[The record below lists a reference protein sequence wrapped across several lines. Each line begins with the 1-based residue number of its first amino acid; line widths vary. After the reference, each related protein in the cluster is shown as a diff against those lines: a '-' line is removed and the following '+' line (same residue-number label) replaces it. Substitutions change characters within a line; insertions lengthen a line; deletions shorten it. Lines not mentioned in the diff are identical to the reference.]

1 MRKNLISQ
9 LHEVQQYIEQKSRTQ
24 KEIAEYFGVDRQ
36 TVKRAIDR
44 LSPYINLSENKDGRN
59 TVYKIEKP
67 QPLEFTALE
76 LATLILAQEA
86 ITSTGSNDLGSPFAD
101 SSKSLL
107 KKVRERVPPAHRKQ
121 LDAFSEI
128 YGSASMPAKDFSRHF
143 GTIEMLVKAATD
155 NSFVKLEYR
164 SLSDGKVKVRRVA
177 PYNVYFDPDGAT
189 LKLLGFDERR
199 QAIIPFSIDHIVE
212 IEILPEFFKKPVD
225 HDLKTFLEVNCF
237 NGIHG
242 EPITVELKLTGVN
255 ARIFSE
261 RSFHPSQKIVDP
273 TDGLQQSPISVP
285 DTDDPESVLGYI
297 GEQKTGIFLLC
308 DYAPYISPYGQ
319 EDALLVRRLR
329 EIAWKLKSTKA
340 TVLFVGPSFPELK
353 TLEKEVT
360 QIELDLPKEA
370 EIEDSIELQLD
381 NLKSNGLDIDLTIET
396 QTALLQSLLGLTA
409 GEISNVIAK
418 AVISCNGLNQ
428 ESIKVILEE
437 KKNVIRG
444 SGSLT
449 YVHPEPAC
457 NLGGYKSL
465 RAILERAAYTFS
477 PRAKARHVEPCKGI
491 LPVGLPGCGKDLCK
505 RVASSITN
513 RALLDL
519 DFGSIMGEGGGVI
532 GSSAMSIKRALSI
545 AGTIKGILGISEF
558 EKAVSGMKSSNKTDG
573 GETARTISYLLN
585 WMQDN
590 KDVLVFATAND
601 VRELES
607 EQFRIGRFS
616 YIHFVD
622 LPGQDNRAEIFKV
635 HLRKRQRDDHAG
647 SRGRVQQNTQ

>member
-1 MRKNLISQ
+1 MSEIEAGADSTGKFLFELDIRIRARYPLIAINTYEEDRVREALLDLVFKERHKEKPLYFWSRPGG
-9 LHEVQQYIEQKSRTQ
+9 LQKVSDP
-24 KEIAEYFGVDRQ
+24 KEGL
-36 TVKRAIDR
+36 
-44 LSPYINLSENKDGRN
+44 LSP
-59 TVYKIEKP
+59 P
-67 QPLEFTALE
+67 Q
-76 LATLILAQEA
+76 A
-86 ITSTGSNDLGSPFAD
+86 IGDT
-101 SSKSLL
+101 
-107 KKVRERVPPAHRKQ
+107 E
-121 LDAFSEI
+121 
-128 YGSASMPAKDFSRHF
+128 
-143 GTIEMLVKAATD
+143 
-155 NSFVKLEYR
+155 
-164 SLSDGKVKVRRVA
+164 
-177 PYNVYFDPDGAT
+177 DPES
-189 LKLLGFDERR
+189 LLGF
-199 QAIIPFSIDHIVE
+199 
-212 IEILPEFFKKPVD
+212 
-225 HDLKTFLEVNCF
+225 
-237 NGIHG
+237 
-242 EPITVELKLTGVN
+242 
-255 ARIFSE
+255 
-261 RSFHPSQKIVDP
+261 
-273 TDGLQQSPISVP
+273 
-285 DTDDPESVLGYI
+285 I

-319 EDALLVRRLR
+319 EDPLLVRRLR

-340 TVLFVGPSFPELK
+340 TILFVGPNFPELK

-360 QIELDLPKEA
+360 QIDLDLPMES
-370 EIEDSIELQLD
+370 EIEDSIELQFESLR
-381 NLKSNGLDIDLTIET
+381 SNGLDISLTKET
-396 QTALLQSLLGLTA
+396 QDALQQSLLGLTA
-409 GEISNVIAK
+409 VEISNVVAK

-428 ESIKVILEE
+428 DSINVILEE

-449 YVHPEPAC
+449 YVHPEPAS
-457 NLGGYKSL
+457 NLGGYRSL
-465 RAILERAAYTFS
+465 RDILERAAYTFS

-491 LPVGLPGCGKDLCK
+491 LLVGLPGCGKDLCK

-590 KDVLVFATAND
+590 QDVLVFATAND

-622 LPGQDNRAEIFKV
+622 LPETEDRKEIFRVHLTKRALNADHFDLDKLVEKSKDFSGAEIEGAVKDGVLEAFIDGDRPAETRDIIKASENITPTAQMMSEKIEEI
-635 HLRKRQRDDHAG
+635 RKWARNNIKGVG
-647 SRGRVQQNTQ
+647 SRTANTGIAGNRTDRIYEL

>member
-1 MRKNLISQ
+1 MNNKQTDADSIRKF
-9 LHEVQQYIEQKSRTQ
+9 LHELDIRIRARYPL
-24 KEIAEYFGVDRQ
+24 IAINTYEEDRVRDALLDLVFQ
-36 TVKRAIDR
+36 ERHK
-44 LSPYINLSENKDGRN
+44 
-59 TVYKIEKP
+59 EKP
-67 QPLEFTALE
+67 LFFWSRP
-76 LATLILAQEA
+76 
-86 ITSTGSNDLGSPFAD
+86 TGLQ
-101 SSKSLL
+101 
-107 KKVRERVPPAHRKQ
+107 KV
-121 LDAFSEI
+121 
-128 YGSASMPAKDFSRHF
+128 
-143 GTIEMLVKAATD
+143 
-155 NSFVKLEYR
+155 
-164 SLSDGKVKVRRVA
+164 
-177 PYNVYFDPDGAT
+177 
-189 LKLLGFDERR
+189 
-199 QAIIPFSIDHIVE
+199 
-212 IEILPEFFKKPVD
+212 
-225 HDLKTFLEVNCF
+225 
-237 NGIHG
+237 
-242 EPITVELKLTGVN
+242 
-255 ARIFSE
+255 
-261 RSFHPSQKIVDP
+261 VDP
-273 TDGLQQSPISVP
+273 KDGLQQTPVSIA
-285 DTDDPESVLGYI
+285 DTQDPESVLGFI
-297 GEQKTGIFLLC
+297 SEQETGIFLLC
-308 DYAPYISPYGQ
+308 DYSPYISPYGQ
-319 EDALLVRRLR
+319 EDPLLVRQLR
-329 EIAWKLKSTKA
+329 EIAWRLKSKRSTI
-340 TVLFVGPSFPELK
+340 LFVGPSFPELK

-360 QIELDLPKEA
+360 QIDLDLPKES
-370 EIEDSIELQLD
+370 EIDESIQLQLE
-381 NLKSNGLDIDLTIET
+381 NLRSSGLAIDLSKET
-396 QTALLQSLLGLTA
+396 QDALLQSLLGLTA

-428 ESIKVILEE
+428 ESINVILEE

-449 YVHPEPAC
+449 YVHPEPAS

-491 LPVGLPGCGKDLCK
+491 LLVGLPGCGKDLCK

-590 KDVLVFATAND
+590 RDVLVFATAND

-622 LPGQDNRAEIFKV
+622 LPDNEDRSEIFRVHLKKRELNPDHFDLEKLVEKSRDFSGAEIEGAVQDGVLEAFIDGDRSAETRDILRAVERMTPTAQMMSEKIEEIRKWARNNIKV
-635 HLRKRQRDDHAG
+635 AAG
-647 SRGRVQQNTQ
+647 RIDNSGIAGNRGDRIYEF

>member
-1 MRKNLISQ
+1 MTNT
-9 LHEVQQYIEQKSRTQ
+9 EPDAKS
-24 KEIAEYFGVDRQ
+24 VDRFLRELD
-36 TVKRAIDR
+36 VRIRARYPLIAINTYEEDRVREALIDLVFQER
-44 LSPYINLSENKDGRN
+44 HK
-59 TVYKIEKP
+59 EKP
-67 QPLEFTALE
+67 LYIWSRPMGLQ
-76 LATLILAQEA
+76 
-86 ITSTGSNDLGSPFAD
+86 
-101 SSKSLL
+101 
-107 KKVRERVPPAHRKQ
+107 KV
-121 LDAFSEI
+121 
-128 YGSASMPAKDFSRHF
+128 
-143 GTIEMLVKAATD
+143 
-155 NSFVKLEYR
+155 
-164 SLSDGKVKVRRVA
+164 
-177 PYNVYFDPDGAT
+177 FDPKEGILQNPASVGDTEDPEGV
-189 LKLLGFDERR
+189 LGF
-199 QAIIPFSIDHIVE
+199 
-212 IEILPEFFKKPVD
+212 
-225 HDLKTFLEVNCF
+225 
-237 NGIHG
+237 
-242 EPITVELKLTGVN
+242 
-255 ARIFSE
+255 
-261 RSFHPSQKIVDP
+261 
-273 TDGLQQSPISVP
+273 IS
-285 DTDDPESVLGYI
+285 
-297 GEQKTGIFLLC
+297 EQKTGLFLLC

-319 EDALLVRRLR
+319 EDPLLVRRLR

-340 TVLFVGPSFPELK
+340 TVLFAAPNFPDLK
-353 TLEKEVT
+353 TLEKEIT
-360 QIELDLPKEA
+360 QIDLELPKEG
-370 EIEDSIELQLD
+370 EIEESIELQLE
-381 NLKSNGLDIDLTIET
+381 NLRSSGLAIDLERET
-396 QTALLQSLLGLTA
+396 QNALLQSLLGLTA

-418 AVISCNGLNQ
+418 AVISCNGLNR
-428 ESIKVILEE
+428 ESINVILEE

-449 YVHPEPAC
+449 YVHPEPAS
-457 NLGGYKSL
+457 NLGGYQSL

-491 LPVGLPGCGKDLCK
+491 LLVGLPGCGKDLCK

-622 LPGQDNRAEIFKV
+622 LPDTEDRSEIFKV
-635 HLRKRQRDDHAG
+635 HLRKRELNPEQFDLEKLVDKSKDFSGAEIEAAVKDGVLEAFIDGDRSAETRDILKAVEGITPTAQMMSEKIEEIRKWARNNIKGAAG
-647 SRGRVQQNTQ
+647 RTGSLGIGGTRGDRVYEF

>member
-1 MRKNLISQ
+1 MADLVFQ
-9 LHEVQQYIEQKSRTQ
+9 
-24 KEIAEYFGVDRQ
+24 DRH
-36 TVKRAIDR
+36 K
-44 LSPYINLSENKDGRN
+44 
-59 TVYKIEKP
+59 EKP
-67 QPLEFTALE
+67 LYFWSRPRGLQKVSDPKEGLL
-76 LATLILAQEA
+76 
-86 ITSTGSNDLGSPFAD
+86 SSP
-101 SSKSLL
+101 
-107 KKVRERVPPAHRKQ
+107 Q
-121 LDAFSEI
+121 
-128 YGSASMPAKDFSRHF
+128 
-143 GTIEMLVKAATD
+143 TIGDTE
-155 NSFVKLEYR
+155 
-164 SLSDGKVKVRRVA
+164 
-177 PYNVYFDPDGAT
+177 DPES
-189 LKLLGFDERR
+189 LLGF
-199 QAIIPFSIDHIVE
+199 
-212 IEILPEFFKKPVD
+212 
-225 HDLKTFLEVNCF
+225 
-237 NGIHG
+237 
-242 EPITVELKLTGVN
+242 
-255 ARIFSE
+255 
-261 RSFHPSQKIVDP
+261 
-273 TDGLQQSPISVP
+273 IS
-285 DTDDPESVLGYI
+285 
-297 GEQKTGIFLLC
+297 EQKTGIFLLC

-340 TVLFVGPSFPELK
+340 TVLFVGPNFPELK

-360 QIELDLPKEA
+360 QVELDLPRES
-370 EIEDSIELQLD
+370 EIEDSIELQFE
-381 NLKSNGLDIDLTIET
+381 NLRSNGLDISLTKET
-396 QTALLQSLLGLTA
+396 QIALQQSLLGLTA
-409 GEISNVIAK
+409 VEISNVVAK

-428 ESIKVILEE
+428 DSINVILEE

-449 YVHPEPAC
+449 YVHPEPAS
-457 NLGGYKSL
+457 NLGGYQSL

-491 LPVGLPGCGKDLCK
+491 LLVGLPGCGKDLCK

-622 LPGQDNRAEIFKV
+622 LPETEDRKEIFRVHLTKRALDAEHFDLEKLVEKSKDFSGAEIEGAVKDGVLEAFIDGDRQAETRDIIKAAENITPTAQMMSEKIEEI
-635 HLRKRQRDDHAG
+635 RKWARNNIKGVG
-647 SRGRVQQNTQ
+647 SRIENTGLAGNRSDRIYEL

>member
-1 MRKNLISQ
+1 MITTNSDAKSIENFLRELDVRIRARYPLIAINTY
-9 LHEVQQYIEQKSRTQ
+9 EE
-24 KEIAEYFGVDRQ
+24 DR
-36 TVKRAIDR
+36 VREALID
-44 LSPYINLSENKDGRN
+44 LVFQEKH
-59 TVYKIEKP
+59 KEKP
-67 QPLEFTALE
+67 LFFWSRP
-76 LATLILAQEA
+76 
-86 ITSTGSNDLGSPFAD
+86 TGL
-101 SSKSLL
+101 
-107 KKVRERVPPAHRKQ
+107 
-121 LDAFSEI
+121 
-128 YGSASMPAKDFSRHF
+128 
-143 GTIEMLVKAATD
+143 
-155 NSFVKLEYR
+155 
-164 SLSDGKVKVRRVA
+164 
-177 PYNVYFDPDGAT
+177 
-189 LKLLGFDERR
+189 
-199 QAIIPFSIDHIVE
+199 
-212 IEILPEFFKKPVD
+212 
-225 HDLKTFLEVNCF
+225 
-237 NGIHG
+237 
-242 EPITVELKLTGVN
+242 
-255 ARIFSE
+255 
-261 RSFHPSQKIVDP
+261 QKIADP
-273 TDGLQQSPISVP
+273 REGLLQVPVPIP
-285 DTDDPESVLGYI
+285 DTSEPGNVLGYI
-297 GEQKTGIFLLC
+297 SDQETGIFLLC
-308 DYAPYISPYGQ
+308 DYAPHISEYGS
-319 EDALLVRRLR
+319 ENPLLVRQLR
-329 EIAWKLKSTKA
+329 EIAWKLKSKRSTI
-340 TVLFVGPSFPELK
+340 LFVGPNFPDLK
-353 TLEKEVT
+353 TLEKEIT

-370 EIEDSIELQLD
+370 EIEESIELQLETLRSSGLAI
-381 NLKSNGLDIDLTIET
+381 NLEKET
-396 QTALLQSLLGLTA
+396 QTALLQALLGLSA

-428 ESIKVILEE
+428 DSINVILEE

-449 YVHPEPAC
+449 YVHPEPAS

-491 LPVGLPGCGKDLCK
+491 LLVGLPGCGKDLCK

-519 DFGSIMGEGGGVI
+519 DFGSIMGEGGGII

-622 LPGQDNRAEIFKV
+622 LPSIEDRTEIFKV
-635 HLRKRQRDDHAG
+635 HLKKRQLEPDSFDLDRLTDKSKDFSGSEIEEAVKDGVLQAFIDGDRPAETRDILKSVESITPTAQMMSEKIEEIRRWARNNIKGAAG
-647 SRGRVQQNTQ
+647 RIDSSGIASNRGDRIYEF

>member
-1 MRKNLISQ
+1 MTEKDTDADSIRKF
-9 LHEVQQYIEQKSRTQ
+9 LHELDIRIRARYPL
-24 KEIAEYFGVDRQ
+24 IAINTYEEDRVREALLDLVFQ
-36 TVKRAIDR
+36 ERHK
-44 LSPYINLSENKDGRN
+44 
-59 TVYKIEKP
+59 EKP
-67 QPLEFTALE
+67 LYFWSRP
-76 LATLILAQEA
+76 
-86 ITSTGSNDLGSPFAD
+86 TGLQ
-101 SSKSLL
+101 
-107 KKVRERVPPAHRKQ
+107 KV
-121 LDAFSEI
+121 
-128 YGSASMPAKDFSRHF
+128 
-143 GTIEMLVKAATD
+143 
-155 NSFVKLEYR
+155 
-164 SLSDGKVKVRRVA
+164 
-177 PYNVYFDPDGAT
+177 
-189 LKLLGFDERR
+189 
-199 QAIIPFSIDHIVE
+199 
-212 IEILPEFFKKPVD
+212 
-225 HDLKTFLEVNCF
+225 
-237 NGIHG
+237 
-242 EPITVELKLTGVN
+242 
-255 ARIFSE
+255 
-261 RSFHPSQKIVDP
+261 VDP
-273 TDGLQQSPISVP
+273 KDGLQQTPVSIG

-297 GEQKTGIFLLC
+297 SEQKTGIFLLC

-319 EDALLVRRLR
+319 EDPLLVRRLR

-340 TVLFVGPSFPELK
+340 TVLFVGPNFPELK

-360 QIELDLPKEA
+360 QIELDLPKEV
-370 EIEDSIELQLD
+370 EIEDSIDLQLE
-381 NLKSNGLDIDLTIET
+381 NLRSNGLDIDLTTET

-428 ESIKVILEE
+428 DSIKVILEE

-491 LPVGLPGCGKDLCK
+491 LLVGLPGCGKDLCK

-513 RALLDL
+513 RPLLDL

-590 KDVLVFATAND
+590 RDVLVFATAND

-622 LPGQDNRAEIFKV
+622 LPESEDRREIFRVHLKKRQLDANQFDLEKLVERSKDFSGAEIEGAVKNGVLEAFIDGDRSAETLDILKAV
-635 HLRKRQRDDHAG
+635 DNMTPTAQMMSEKIEEIRKWARNNIKGVATKIEGSQLTGQRPD
-647 SRGRVQQNTQ
+647 RVYEF

>member
-1 MRKNLISQ
+1 MSEKETDADSIRKF
-9 LHEVQQYIEQKSRTQ
+9 LHELDIRIRARYPLIAINTYEEDRVREALLDLVFQERHKEKPLFFWSRPTGLQKV
-24 KEIAEYFGVDRQ
+24 AD
-36 TVKRAIDR
+36 
-44 LSPYINLSENKDGRN
+44 PKDGLHQ
-59 TVYKIEKP
+59 T
-67 QPLEFTALE
+67 
-76 LATLILAQEA
+76 
-86 ITSTGSNDLGSPFAD
+86 
-101 SSKSLL
+101 
-107 KKVRERVPPAHRKQ
+107 
-121 LDAFSEI
+121 
-128 YGSASMPAKDFSRHF
+128 
-143 GTIEMLVKAATD
+143 
-155 NSFVKLEYR
+155 
-164 SLSDGKVKVRRVA
+164 
-177 PYNVYFDPDGAT
+177 
-189 LKLLGFDERR
+189 
-199 QAIIPFSIDHIVE
+199 
-212 IEILPEFFKKPVD
+212 PV
-225 HDLKTFLEVNCF
+225 
-237 NGIHG
+237 
-242 EPITVELKLTGVN
+242 
-255 ARIFSE
+255 
-261 RSFHPSQKIVDP
+261 
-273 TDGLQQSPISVP
+273 SVG
-285 DTDDPESVLGYI
+285 DTDDPESVLGFI

-319 EDALLVRRLR
+319 EDPLLVRRLR

-340 TVLFVGPSFPELK
+340 TILFVGPNFPELK

-360 QIELDLPKEA
+360 QIELELPKEG
-370 EIEDSIELQLD
+370 EIEDSIDLQLE
-381 NLKSNGLDIDLTIET
+381 NLRSNGLDIDLTTET
-396 QTALLQSLLGLTA
+396 QVALLQSLLGLTA

-428 ESIKVILEE
+428 QSIKVILEE

-449 YVHPEPAC
+449 YVHPEPAS

-477 PRAKARHVEPCKGI
+477 PAAKARHVEPCKGI
-491 LPVGLPGCGKDLCK
+491 LLVGLPGCGKDLCK

-590 KDVLVFATAND
+590 RDVLVFATAND

-622 LPGQDNRAEIFKV
+622 LPDNEDRREIFRVHLKKRELDVNRFDLEKLADRSEDFSGAEIEGAVKDGVLDAFIDGDRTAETPDIIKAIESITPTAQMMSEKIEEI
-635 HLRKRQRDDHAG
+635 RKWARNNIKGAGTKIGSTQWGGQRTD
-647 SRGRVQQNTQ
+647 RVYEL

>member
-1 MRKNLISQ
+1 MSQ
-9 LHEVQQYIEQKSRTQ
+9 NESAADSIGKFLHELDIRIRARYPL
-24 KEIAEYFGVDRQ
+24 IAINTFEEDRVREALLDLVFQ
-36 TVKRAIDR
+36 DR
-44 LSPYINLSENKDGRN
+44 HK
-59 TVYKIEKP
+59 EKP
-67 QPLEFTALE
+67 LYFWSRP
-76 LATLILAQEA
+76 
-86 ITSTGSNDLGSPFAD
+86 TGL
-101 SSKSLL
+101 
-107 KKVRERVPPAHRKQ
+107 
-121 LDAFSEI
+121 
-128 YGSASMPAKDFSRHF
+128 
-143 GTIEMLVKAATD
+143 
-155 NSFVKLEYR
+155 
-164 SLSDGKVKVRRVA
+164 
-177 PYNVYFDPDGAT
+177 
-189 LKLLGFDERR
+189 
-199 QAIIPFSIDHIVE
+199 
-212 IEILPEFFKKPVD
+212 
-225 HDLKTFLEVNCF
+225 
-237 NGIHG
+237 
-242 EPITVELKLTGVN
+242 
-255 ARIFSE
+255 
-261 RSFHPSQKIVDP
+261 QKIVDP
-273 TDGLQQSPISVP
+273 KEGLLGSPQTIG
-285 DTDDPESVLGYI
+285 DTEEPENLLGYI

-319 EDALLVRRLR
+319 EDPLLVRRLR

-360 QIELDLPKEA
+360 QIELDLPKES
-370 EIEDSIELQLD
+370 EIEDSIAVQLE
-381 NLKSNGLDIDLTIET
+381 NLRSNGLDISLNKET
-396 QTALLQSLLGLTA
+396 QDALQQSLLGLTA
-409 GEISNVIAK
+409 IEISNVVAK

-428 ESIKVILEE
+428 DSINVILEE

-449 YVHPEPAC
+449 YVHPEPAS
-457 NLGGYKSL
+457 NLGGYRSL

-491 LPVGLPGCGKDLCK
+491 LLVGLPGCGKDLCK

-622 LPGQDNRAEIFKV
+622 LPDSEDRKEIFRVHLKKRALDTERFDLEKLVDKSNDFSGAEIEGAVKDGVLEAFIDGDREAETRDIVKAIENITPTAQMMSEKIEEIRKWARNNIKGVGSRIDGPGVIGNRADRIYE
-635 HLRKRQRDDHAG
+635 L
-647 SRGRVQQNTQ
+647 

>member
-1 MRKNLISQ
+1 MTQLETDADSIGTFLNELDIRIRARYPLIAINTY
-9 LHEVQQYIEQKSRTQ
+9 EE
-24 KEIAEYFGVDRQ
+24 DR
-36 TVKRAIDR
+36 VKDALLDLVFQERH
-44 LSPYINLSENKDGRN
+44 K
-59 TVYKIEKP
+59 EKP
-67 QPLEFTALE
+67 LF
-76 LATLILAQEA
+76 
-86 ITSTGSNDLGSPFAD
+86 FW
-101 SSKSLL
+101 
-107 KKVRERVPPAHRKQ
+107 
-121 LDAFSEI
+121 
-128 YGSASMPAKDFSRHF
+128 SR
-143 GTIEMLVKAATD
+143 
-155 NSFVKLEYR
+155 
-164 SLSDGKVKVRRVA
+164 
-177 PYNVYFDPDGAT
+177 
-189 LKLLGFDERR
+189 
-199 QAIIPFSIDHIVE
+199 
-212 IEILPEFFKKPVD
+212 
-225 HDLKTFLEVNCF
+225 
-237 NGIHG
+237 
-242 EPITVELKLTGVN
+242 
-255 ARIFSE
+255 
-261 RSFHPSQKIVDP
+261 PSGLQRIVDP
-273 TDGLQQSPISVP
+273 KEGLLQTTTPVL
-285 DTDDPESVLGYI
+285 DTEDPESVLGYI
-297 GEQKTGIFLLC
+297 SEQKTGIFLLC
-308 DYAPYISPYGQ
+308 DYAPYISPFGQ

-340 TVLFVGPSFPELK
+340 TVLFVGPNFPELK

-360 QIELDLPKEA
+360 QIELELPKEG

-381 NLKSNGLDIDLTIET
+381 NLRSNGLDISLTKDT
-396 QTALLQSLLGLTA
+396 QDALLQSLLGLTA

-428 ESIKVILEE
+428 ESINVILEE

-449 YVHPEPAC
+449 YVHPEPASS
-457 NLGGYKSL
+457 LGGYKTL

-491 LPVGLPGCGKDLCK
+491 LLVGLPGCGKDLCK

-622 LPGQDNRAEIFKV
+622 LPGNEDREEIFKV
-635 HLRKRQRDDHAG
+635 HLRKRHLNPERFDINKLVEQSNDFSGSEIEETVKDGVLEAFIDGDREAETRDILKAAEKLTPTAQMMSEKIEEIRKWARNNIKGVSAKPEG
-647 SRGRVQQNTQ
+647 SQHTGQHSNRIYEF

>member
-1 MRKNLISQ
+1 MSENETDAQSIRAF
-9 LHEVQQYIEQKSRTQ
+9 LHELDVRIRARYPL
-24 KEIAEYFGVDRQ
+24 IAINTYEEDR
-36 TVKRAIDR
+36 VRESLIDLVFQDR
-44 LSPYINLSENKDGRN
+44 HK
-59 TVYKIEKP
+59 EKP
-67 QPLEFTALE
+67 LYFWSRP
-76 LATLILAQEA
+76 
-86 ITSTGSNDLGSPFAD
+86 TGLQ
-101 SSKSLL
+101 
-107 KKVRERVPPAHRKQ
+107 KV
-121 LDAFSEI
+121 
-128 YGSASMPAKDFSRHF
+128 
-143 GTIEMLVKAATD
+143 
-155 NSFVKLEYR
+155 
-164 SLSDGKVKVRRVA
+164 
-177 PYNVYFDPDGAT
+177 
-189 LKLLGFDERR
+189 
-199 QAIIPFSIDHIVE
+199 
-212 IEILPEFFKKPVD
+212 
-225 HDLKTFLEVNCF
+225 
-237 NGIHG
+237 
-242 EPITVELKLTGVN
+242 
-255 ARIFSE
+255 
-261 RSFHPSQKIVDP
+261 VDP
-273 TDGLQQSPISVP
+273 KDGLQQTPVAIG
-285 DTDDPESVLGYI
+285 DTDDPESVLGFI
-297 GEQKTGIFLLC
+297 GEQRTGIFLLC

-319 EDALLVRRLR
+319 EDPLLVRRLR
-329 EIAWKLKSTKA
+329 EISWKLKSTKA
-340 TVLFVGPSFPELK
+340 TVLFVGPNFPDLK

-360 QIELDLPKEA
+360 QIELDLPKES
-370 EIEDSIELQLD
+370 EIEESIELQLE
-381 NLKSNGLDIDLTIET
+381 NLRSSGLEIDLSKET
-396 QTALLQSLLGLTA
+396 QDALLQALLGLTA

-428 ESIKVILEE
+428 DSISVILEE

-449 YVHPEPAC
+449 YVHPEPAS

-491 LPVGLPGCGKDLCK
+491 LLVGLPGCGKDLCK

-622 LPGQDNRAEIFKV
+622 LPTSEDRTEIFKV
-635 HLRKRQRDDHAG
+635 HLAKRQLEPDHFDLDKLVEKSKDFSGAEIEGAVKDGVLEAFIDGDRSAETRDILKSVDSITPTAQMMSEKIEEIRKWARNNIKGAG
-647 SRGRVQQNTQ
+647 RIDNSGIAGNRGDRIYEF

>member
-1 MRKNLISQ
+1 MTDQQTDADSIQKF
-9 LHEVQQYIEQKSRTQ
+9 LHELDIRIRARYPL
-24 KEIAEYFGVDRQ
+24 IAINTYEEDR
-36 TVKRAIDR
+36 VREALIDLVFQDR
-44 LSPYINLSENKDGRN
+44 HK
-59 TVYKIEKP
+59 EKP
-67 QPLEFTALE
+67 LYFWSRP
-76 LATLILAQEA
+76 
-86 ITSTGSNDLGSPFAD
+86 TGL
-101 SSKSLL
+101 
-107 KKVRERVPPAHRKQ
+107 
-121 LDAFSEI
+121 
-128 YGSASMPAKDFSRHF
+128 
-143 GTIEMLVKAATD
+143 
-155 NSFVKLEYR
+155 
-164 SLSDGKVKVRRVA
+164 
-177 PYNVYFDPDGAT
+177 
-189 LKLLGFDERR
+189 
-199 QAIIPFSIDHIVE
+199 
-212 IEILPEFFKKPVD
+212 
-225 HDLKTFLEVNCF
+225 
-237 NGIHG
+237 
-242 EPITVELKLTGVN
+242 
-255 ARIFSE
+255 
-261 RSFHPSQKIVDP
+261 QKIVDP
-273 TDGLQQSPISVP
+273 KEGVEQNPTSIG
-285 DTDDPESVLGYI
+285 DTDDPESVLGFI
-297 GEQKTGIFLLC
+297 GDQKTGIFLLC

-319 EDALLVRRLR
+319 EDPLLVRRLR

-340 TVLFVGPSFPELK
+340 TVLFVGPNFPDLK
-353 TLEKEVT
+353 TLEKEIT
-360 QIELDLPKEA
+360 QIELDLPKET
-370 EIEDSIELQLD
+370 EIEESIELQLE
-381 NLKSNGLDIDLTIET
+381 NLRSSGLAIDLDKET

-428 ESIKVILEE
+428 DSISVILEE

-449 YVHPEPAC
+449 YVHPEPAS

-477 PRAKARHVEPCKGI
+477 PQAKARHVEPCKGI
-491 LPVGLPGCGKDLCK
+491 LLVGLPGCGKDLCK

-622 LPGQDNRAEIFKV
+622 LPEKQDRSEIFRVHLKKRELNPDQFDLEKLVEKSKDFSGAEIEGAVKDGVLEAFIDGDRSAETRDILQAVESISPTAQMMSEKIEEI
-635 HLRKRQRDDHAG
+635 RKWARNNIKGVAGKIDSSGIAG
-647 SRGRVQQNTQ
+647 SRGDRIYEF

>member
-1 MRKNLISQ
+1 MSEKESDAESIRKF
-9 LHEVQQYIEQKSRTQ
+9 LHELDIIIRARYPL
-24 KEIAEYFGVDRQ
+24 IAINTFEEDR
-36 TVKRAIDR
+36 VREALIDLVFQER
-44 LSPYINLSENKDGRN
+44 HK
-59 TVYKIEKP
+59 EKP
-67 QPLEFTALE
+67 LYFWSRP
-76 LATLILAQEA
+76 
-86 ITSTGSNDLGSPFAD
+86 TGLQ
-101 SSKSLL
+101 
-107 KKVRERVPPAHRKQ
+107 KV
-121 LDAFSEI
+121 
-128 YGSASMPAKDFSRHF
+128 
-143 GTIEMLVKAATD
+143 
-155 NSFVKLEYR
+155 
-164 SLSDGKVKVRRVA
+164 
-177 PYNVYFDPDGAT
+177 
-189 LKLLGFDERR
+189 
-199 QAIIPFSIDHIVE
+199 
-212 IEILPEFFKKPVD
+212 
-225 HDLKTFLEVNCF
+225 
-237 NGIHG
+237 
-242 EPITVELKLTGVN
+242 
-255 ARIFSE
+255 
-261 RSFHPSQKIVDP
+261 VDP
-273 TDGLQQSPISVP
+273 KDGLQQTPVSIG

-297 GEQKTGIFLLC
+297 SEQKTGIFLLC

-319 EDALLVRRLR
+319 EDPLLVRRLR

-340 TVLFVGPSFPELK
+340 TVLFVGPNFPDLK

-360 QIELDLPKEA
+360 QIELDLPKEG
-370 EIEDSIELQLD
+370 EIEDSIDLQLD
-381 NLKSNGLDIDLTIET
+381 NLRSNGLDIDLTAET

-428 ESIKVILEE
+428 DSIKVILEE

-449 YVHPEPAC
+449 YVHPEPAS

-465 RAILERAAYTFS
+465 RATLERAAYTFS
-477 PRAKARHVEPCKGI
+477 PAAKARHVEPCKGI
-491 LPVGLPGCGKDLCK
+491 LLVGLPGCGKDLCK

-513 RALLDL
+513 RPLLDL

-590 KDVLVFATAND
+590 RDVLVFATAND

-622 LPGQDNRAEIFKV
+622 LPVGEDRTEIFKV
-635 HLRKRQRDDHAG
+635 HLKKRQLDPDQFDLDRLVEKCKDFSGAEIEGAVKDGVLEAFIDGDRSAETRDILKAIESITPTAQMMSEKIEEIRKWARNNIKGVGTRTDNSG
-647 SRGRVQQNTQ
+647 VVGNRGDRIYEF